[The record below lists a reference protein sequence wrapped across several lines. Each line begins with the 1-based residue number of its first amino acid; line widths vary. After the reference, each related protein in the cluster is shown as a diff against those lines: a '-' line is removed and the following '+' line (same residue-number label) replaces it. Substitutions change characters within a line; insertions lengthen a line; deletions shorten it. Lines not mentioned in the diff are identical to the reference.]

1 MSKRYGMIYLKSTN
15 VHLVKDMGMIPFKLY
30 EKYGYDSSLITFKN
44 GEYTFQNDVVKGLKL
59 EFVKNRFNSYALDG
73 SIYLLKNSK
82 NYDIL
87 QMFHVTLSSFCYAYI
102 YKFLNKE
109 GKLYLKLDCSHLLPE
124 RISNLNKIG
133 KVFLKKFFNKF
144 DLITV
149 EQEKI
154 YKDLINQ
161 LPYLKDKLK
170 ILPNGVDFKLLDSL
184 NISYDYSV
192 KENII
197 LSTARIGA
205 EEKNTMMLL
214 EAFKNIP
221 VEIRKGWK
229 LRLVGPI
236 EDGFLDL
243 YKKFLN
249 ENSGVEDSIELV
261 GNVDDREALFNE
273 YKKAKIFSLTSDFE
287 SFGIS
292 FIEAAALG
300 DIIVSTDVGI
310 AYEIVNK
317 SGGILVK
324 PGDEKALTEG
334 LINYMTCRN
343 LKEISHKTYSEAVN
357 KFDWDNIIDRL
368 NEHLKSIL

>member
-1 MSKRYGMIYLKSTN
+1 M
-15 VHLVKDMGMIPFKLY
+15 
-30 EKYGYDSSLITFKN
+30 
-44 GEYTFQNDVVKGLKL
+44 
-59 EFVKNRFNSYALDG
+59 
-73 SIYLLKNSK
+73 
-82 NYDIL
+82 
-87 QMFHVTLSSFCYAYI
+87 
-102 YKFLNKE
+102 
-109 GKLYLKLDCSHLLPE
+109 
-124 RISNLNKIG
+124 
-133 KVFLKKFFNKF
+133 
-144 DLITV
+144 
-149 EQEKI
+149 
-154 YKDLINQ
+154 
-161 LPYLKDKLK
+161 
-170 ILPNGVDFKLLDSL
+170 DFKLLDSL
-184 NISYDYSV
+184 NIRYDYSA

-221 VEIRKGWK
+221 LEIRKGWK

-236 EDGFLDL
+236 EDGFLEV
-243 YKKFLN
+243 YEKFLN
-249 ENSGVEDSIELV
+249 ENSGLEDSIELI
-261 GNVDDREALFNE
+261 GNVDDRSALFNEYKKAKIFSLTSDFESFGISFIEAAALGDIIVSTENSGLEDSIELIGNVDDRSALFNE

-324 PGDEKALTEG
+324 PGDEKDLTEG
-334 LINYMTCRN
+334 LINYMTCGD
-343 LKEISHKTYSEAVN
+343 LKKTSDKTYSEAVN

-368 NEHLKSIL
+368 NKYLI

>member
-1 MSKRYGMIYLKSTN
+1 M
-15 VHLVKDMGMIPFKLY
+15 
-30 EKYGYDSSLITFKN
+30 
-44 GEYTFQNDVVKGLKL
+44 
-59 EFVKNRFNSYALDG
+59 
-73 SIYLLKNSK
+73 
-82 NYDIL
+82 
-87 QMFHVTLSSFCYAYI
+87 
-102 YKFLNKE
+102 
-109 GKLYLKLDCSHLLPE
+109 
-124 RISNLNKIG
+124 
-133 KVFLKKFFNKF
+133 
-144 DLITV
+144 
-149 EQEKI
+149 
-154 YKDLINQ
+154 
-161 LPYLKDKLK
+161 
-170 ILPNGVDFKLLDSL
+170 DFKLLDSL
-184 NISYDYSV
+184 NISYDYSA

-249 ENSGVEDSIELV
+249 ENSGLEDSIELV

-334 LINYMTCRN
+334 LINYMTCRD